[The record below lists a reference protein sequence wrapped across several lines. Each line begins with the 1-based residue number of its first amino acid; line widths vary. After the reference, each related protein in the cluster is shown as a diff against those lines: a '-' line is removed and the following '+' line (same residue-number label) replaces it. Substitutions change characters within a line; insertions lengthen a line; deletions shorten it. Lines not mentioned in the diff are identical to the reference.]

1 MISEFWGLCH
11 NCVLTKAREQWERPC
26 HSILAFLV
34 PLGFQPSWTQ
44 NQTTHTS
51 RSLSNCRPGARTA
64 TSARPQRQEPR
75 GTNRA
80 GTTTV
85 SANGTRKRTGH
96 VERHG
101 GEGLM
106 PSSKRTWWDNH
117 RAFSLYRVWSK
128 LSPPTGNE
136 EMNRSYRLKVGSC
149 TRMNQWQKAFTVVS
163 RVNGTRAHKFGGLYT
178 HL

>member
-117 RAFSLYRVWSK
+117 RAFSLDRVWSK
-128 LSPPTGNE
+128 LSPPKNE
-136 EMNRSYRLKVGSC
+136 SMAK
-149 TRMNQWQKAFTVVS
+149 
-163 RVNGTRAHKFGGLYT
+163 GLYSGFKSKWHKGPQVWWFIYT
-178 HL
+178 SLIIFVFVPTVKPL